1 MKSTKYC
8 KGCRDNFYNGS
19 NPLGVKKCWCLEDA
33 KVVIRYKLEWWTRP
47 TTKGAFEKVKTYDC
61 HNAAGRY
68 VLYKELPSNAVV

>member
-1 MKSTKYC
+1 
-8 KGCRDNFYNGS
+8 
-19 NPLGVKKCWCLEDA
+19 LEDA